1 MNRVKFLSLLL
12 VLLLTISCLAFP
24 ASAEDSALTPNA
36 DGIYEISTADQLFLF
51 AELVN
56 GGESAANAVLTAD
69 IVINKNVLNENG
81 GLNTGDFRAWT
92 PIRDYKGT
100 FDGQGHTVSGVY
112 VNESTTPDR
121 GFFANITGYK
131 AIIRNLK
138 LADSYICG
146 SINVAGIVGNVSKG
160 TVSGCTFSGTVTG
173 GTYVG
178 GIAGDAV
185 AGEIKDCVSSG
196 TVTASNAAAGG
207 IVGSISG
214 VPVSGC
220 SNTGAVSGISKIGGI
235 VGSNSAC
242 TITDCTNSGTI
253 SGEETVGGIV
263 GYGEYSG
270 SYYARNYPE
279 IENCANSG
287 SISGNAGIGG
297 IAGQLKGYARGC
309 SNTGSVT
316 ASGSMIGGIA
326 GTASSIHDS
335 WNTGAVT
342 GTASVGGI
350 VGTGA
355 SDGFSSDGYVYRSW
369 NTADVKGTTNVGG
382 IGGSKISA
390 RECYNQGSVTGG
402 VESSTTG
409 ANVGGIVGYGDAENC
424 YNTGTLILN
433 GKAAK
438 VGAIIGEVYNAKYV
452 SNNYYLEGSAPYGM
466 QNKDAEGQ
474 TQPMSLQDFLR
485 GHVCYLLQ
493 SGTEDEI
500 WGQNLDNGEPRQD
513 YPVLSDAKVYPA
525 AGKTCD
531 GKDYTWPQGEE
542 AYSNTEGTTVTVHT
556 YRKGTCA
563 LCGEVDADYVPY
575 IRLAGSNRF
584 DTAIKV
590 ADELKSALGIQKFDA
605 VILANG
611 YNFADALAGSYLSTV
626 KDAPILLTWN
636 GAEKYNYLNDATIE
650 YVKANLKPGGTVYI
664 LGGTSAVPASIDA
677 ALSEFKVA
685 RMDGANRFET
695 NIMILK
701 EAGVAAGSEV
711 LVCTS
716 TNFADSLS
724 ASAAGKPIL
733 LVWNEGGK
741 LFDNQI
747 SYLKG
752 LKNCTFTVIGGESAV
767 SPKMFG
773 IIQGY
778 GSTTRLAG
786 ANRFVTSVMVADRY
800 FPEATSAVLAYAW
813 DFPDGLCGGGLANA
827 MGAPLILT
835 MTRYESEAAGYIA
848 AKGGFDYGVVL
859 GGEGLISEGSVHLI
873 FDLIAED

>member
-1 MNRVKFLSLLL
+1 MKKLLSLGLAL
-12 VLLLTISCLAFP
+12 CLMLSCLAFP
-24 ASAEDSALTPNA
+24 ALAEDSALTPNA
-36 DGIYEISTADQLFLF
+36 DGVYEIGNADQLYQF
-51 AELVN
+51 AALVN

-69 IVINKNVLNENG
+69 IVLNENVLKENG
-81 GLNTGDFRAWT
+81 ELNTGDFRAWT
-92 PIRDYKGT
+92 PIVGYKGS
-100 FDGQGHTVSGVY
+100 FNGQGHTVSGVY
-112 VNESTTPDR
+112 INEPTTKDR

-131 AIIRNLK
+131 ASISNLK
-138 LADSYICG
+138 LTDSYICG
-146 SINVAGIVGNVSKG
+146 SIDVAGIVGDINKG
-160 TVSGCTFSGTVTG
+160 TVSGCSFSGFVTG
-173 GTYVG
+173 STYVG
-178 GIAGDAV
+178 GIAGYAV
-185 AGEIKDCVSSG
+185 SGEIKDCVSAG
-196 TVTASNAAAGG
+196 IITGGAVGG

-220 SNTGAVSGISKIGGI
+220 SNSATVTGKKAGGI
-235 VGSNSAC
+235 VGSNDAS
-242 TITDCTNSGTI
+242 TIESCSNSGTI
-253 SGEETVGGIV
+253 SGEDTVGGIA
-263 GYGEYSG
+263 GYSQYSG
-270 SYYARNYPE
+270 PHYGRNYPE
-279 IENCANSG
+279 IKNCSNSG
-287 SISGNAGIGG
+287 SISGTTGIGG
-297 IAGQLKGYARGC
+297 IAGQLKGPAHGC
-309 SNTGSVT
+309 SNTGTVT
-316 ASGSMIGGIA
+316 GTGSMVGGIA
-326 GTASSIHDS
+326 GTASSVHDS
-335 WNTGAVT
+335 CNSGSVT
-342 GTASVGGI
+342 GTSSVGGI

-382 IGGSKISA
+382 IAGSKISV
-390 RECYNQGSVTGG
+390 RESYNQGNVTGG
-402 VESSTTG
+402 TESSTTG
-409 ANVGGIVGYGDAENC
+409 ASVGGIVGYGDAENC
-424 YNTGTLILN
+424 YNIGTLIISGYG
-433 GKAAK
+433 GKI
-438 VGAIIGEVYNAKYV
+438 GGIIGEVYNAKYV
-452 SNNYYLEGSAPYGM
+452 SNNYYLVGSAPFGM
-466 QNKDAEGQ
+466 AKKDVPGQAEPK
-474 TQPMSLQDFLR
+474 TLQQFAS
-485 GHVCYLLQ
+485 GEICYLLQ
-493 SGTEDEI
+493 AETDDPL
-500 WGQNLDNGEPRQD
+500 WGQNLDNGQPVQD
-513 YPVLSDAKVYPA
+513 YPVLSDATVYPA

-531 GKDYTWPQGEE
+531 GKDYTWPEGEA
-542 AYSNTEGTTVTVHT
+542 AYSNSEDTVITVHT
-556 YRKGTCA
+556 YRKGACTA
-563 LCGEVDADYVPY
+563 CGAAQEGYIPY

-590 ADELKSALGIQKFDA
+590 ADELKKVLGIEKFDA

-664 LGGTSAVPASIDA
+664 LGGTSAVPKSIDE
-677 ALSEFKVA
+677 ALSGFTIK

-695 NIMILK
+695 NIMILR
-701 EAGVAAGSEV
+701 EAGVAEGSEV

-767 SPKMFG
+767 SAKMFD
-773 IIQGY
+773 IIRGY

-786 ANRFVTSVMVADRY
+786 ANRFVTSVMVAEKY
-800 FPEATSAVLAYAW
+800 FPDATSAVLAYAW

-835 MTRYESEAAGYIA
+835 MTKYESEAAEYIA
-848 AKGGFDYGVVL
+848 AKGGFDYSVVL

-873 FDLIAED
+873 LDLIGEE